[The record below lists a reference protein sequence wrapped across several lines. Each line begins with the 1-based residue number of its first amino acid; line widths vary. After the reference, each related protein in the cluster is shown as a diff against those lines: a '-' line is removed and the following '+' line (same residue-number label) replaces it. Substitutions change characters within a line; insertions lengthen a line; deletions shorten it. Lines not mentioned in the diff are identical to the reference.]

1 MSIKTLRKSLLA
13 LKTLHNSLTFPAPY
27 LRSKHLCKEFP
38 LFFCELA
45 TETYGRLLS
54 WRTNL
59 MWRRSVY
66 DCFSDSTQNGCVIIA
81 ILSRTCKYT
90 FIWCISGEG
99 SQKLML
105 NPRGTKIYTFDLKI
119 VWRCEK
125 SRLPSRKIGLG
136 GSLLVLSFDD
146 IFKSLCF
153 DGGR

>member
-1 MSIKTLRKSLLA
+1 MNKCLKRGLFGILLKGVYKSALKGAVLNWMYQNWQEDFTFPCAAVSIKTLRKSLLA

-66 DCFSDSTQNGCVIIA
+66 DCFSDSPQNGCHHGHSSPQTRIKIQS
-81 ILSRTCKYT
+81 LD
-90 FIWCISGEG
+90 
-99 SQKLML
+99 L
-105 NPRGTKIYTFDLKI
+105 NLFVEHK
-119 VWRCEK
+119 
-125 SRLPSRKIGLG
+125 
-136 GSLLVLSFDD
+136 
-146 IFKSLCF
+146 
-153 DGGR
+153 